1 MGAPKKLLVDNG
13 EECCENSD
21 YLEANEQYNIEVCV
35 TGASLTWSNGIFKWN
50 HAVVD
55 LMVYMMLDESLKI
68 KVNIA
73 LAHVFN
79 TKNSLQNYNEYAAI

>member
-35 TGASLTWSNGIFKWN
+35 TGASSTWSNGVFK
-50 HAVVD
+50 
-55 LMVYMMLDESLKI
+55 
-68 KVNIA
+68 
-73 LAHVFN
+73 
-79 TKNSLQNYNEYAAI
+79 